1 MNKFG
6 NLPPTKQ
13 EVVANTCPMP
23 CGGKEGS
30 AVLCARPPIGT
41 IATWWSR
48 CQRCLAYWE
57 TSPAGKV
64 TVLKGV
70 MGIELCPDCREVK
83 LPTKTHVCART
94 GNTV

>member
-13 EVVANTCPMP
+13 EIVANTCPMP

-48 CQRCLAYWE
+48 CLKCLAYWE

-64 TVLKGV
+64 TALRVV
-70 MGIELCPDCREVK
+70 ETFECCPNCHEHK
-83 LPTKTHVCART
+83 TLTHVCASK
-94 GNTV
+94 